1 MSNEKIKSC
10 SLGQI
15 DSYMNLKNKGIEL
28 EIIDLEWED
37 INPKIIETILNLIDE
52 RKISGKTY
60 IGISKSIG
68 EMPLLYKKDDV
79 INGIIYTV
87 HDLSA
92 AKDILEDYR
101 KNYSPMYNI
110 QCDNAITVTV
120 ENSQNYV
127 ISTILVNAKDNYFMI
142 RFGYPKTKED
152 ELDYNN
158 LMKKFKRS

>member
-1 MSNEKIKSC
+1 MSNEKVKSC
-10 SLGQI
+10 SLEQI
-15 DSYMNLKNKGIEL
+15 DSFIKLKNRGIKL

-37 INPKIIETILNLIDE
+37 INPKIIETILKLIDE

-68 EMPLLYKKDDV
+68 EMPLLYKKDDM
-79 INGIIYTV
+79 INGIIYTL
-87 HDLSA
+87 HDLSM

-101 KNYSPMYNI
+101 KNYSGLYNI
-110 QCDNAITVTV
+110 QCDNSITVTI

-127 ISTILVNAKDNYFMI
+127 INTILVNAKDNYFMI
-142 RFGYPKTKED
+142 RFGYPKIKED